1 MLLSRLAFGRSGPKR
16 NLWQMK
22 MCNLTFFL
30 EMLKGK
36 MDHCI
41 LSIEYSPFSSGCKR
55 MYNIVSR
62 ISRTRMTNVEHFK
75 PLTIMAIQS
84 LPGQT
89 RVLERF
95 STEHSQQFSQSAKY
109 VSYLILLIQ
118 HLFPLKTNAFI
129 FFNFF
134 LGSAFFKR
142 IQPELKKKKR
152 ISAMPW

>member
-1 MLLSRLAFGRSGPKR
+1 MADENVQFNFFSGDVKGKNGPLYFEYR
-16 NLWQMK
+16 VQSL
-22 MCNLTFFL
+22 FFL
-30 EMLKGK
+30 LYKNVQ
-36 MDHCI
+36 DC
-41 LSIEYSPFSSGCKR
+41 FS
-55 MYNIVSR
+55 NIQNKNDKCG
-62 ISRTRMTNVEHFK
+62 TLK

-118 HLFPLKTNAFI
+118 HLFPLKTNAFF

>member
-41 LSIEYSPFSSGCKR
+41 LSIEYGPFSSCCTR
-55 MYNIVSR
+55 MYKIVSR
-62 ISRTRMTNVEHFK
+62 ISRTRMTNVEHSSPWPSWLFSHYWVK
-75 PLTIMAIQS
+75 P
-84 LPGQT
+84 
-89 RVLERF
+89 VLERL
-95 STEHSQQFSQSAKY
+95 STEHSQQFSQSTKY

-118 HLFPLKTNAFI
+118 HLFPLKTNAF
-129 FFNFF
+129 FF
-134 LGSAFFKR
+134 LTFS
-142 IQPELKKKKR
+142 
-152 ISAMPW
+152 